1 MLSSHTKFHG
11 LNTQLLLQ
19 QAIGHYALPITEI
32 KILLCHATGWSKT
45 ELTMRLNE
53 PLSGHAVEQFHVLAT
68 ERQQGYPI
76 AYLLGSK
83 EFYSRPFTVTP
94 ACLIPRPE
102 TEDLIDLAL
111 PWLKTRY
118 EQTQRR
124 LNVLDVGTG
133 SGAIAVSLALAAP
146 YANVIASDISDAA
159 IECAKHNAK
168 QLQASVEFLTSDYL
182 RDIPRNKPFDLII
195 SNPPYIA
202 KEEPHLI
209 EGDLRFEP
217 RQALTDEANGL
228 SAYDHLS
235 KHSRH
240 YLAPAGMVLVEHGY
254 TQQADVMNLFNQAG
268 FARVNGYHDLSGHP
282 RMVSA
287 ILS

>member
-1 MLSSHTKFHG
+1 VLSSHTKIHG
-11 LNTQLLLQ
+11 FNAQLLLQ
-19 QAIGHYALPITEI
+19 QALEHYALPINEL
-32 KILLCHATGWSKT
+32 KILLCHATGWTKT
-45 ELTMRLNE
+45 ELLMRTHE
-53 PLSGHAVEQFHVLAT
+53 HVSGYVVQQFHALAT
-68 ERQQGYPI
+68 ERKQGYPV
-76 AYLLGSK
+76 AYLLGNK
-83 EFYSRPFTVTP
+83 EFYSRTFTVNP

-102 TEDLIDLAL
+102 TEELIDIAL
-111 PWLKTRY
+111 PWLHARH
-118 EQTQRR
+118 EQTLST

-133 SGAIAVSLALAAP
+133 SGAIAISLALEAP
-146 YANVIASDISDAA
+146 FVNVVASDISEAA

-168 QLQASVEFLTSDYL
+168 QLDAPVEFFTSDYL
-182 RDIPRNKPFDLII
+182 KHIPKDKQFDLII

-202 KEEPHLI
+202 KEEPHL
-209 EGDLRFEP
+209 EQGDLRFEP

-235 KHSRH
+235 KHSQH

-254 TQQADVMNLFNQAG
+254 KQQEQVMNLFHKAG
-268 FARVNGYHDLSGHP
+268 FSRVKGHHDLSGHP